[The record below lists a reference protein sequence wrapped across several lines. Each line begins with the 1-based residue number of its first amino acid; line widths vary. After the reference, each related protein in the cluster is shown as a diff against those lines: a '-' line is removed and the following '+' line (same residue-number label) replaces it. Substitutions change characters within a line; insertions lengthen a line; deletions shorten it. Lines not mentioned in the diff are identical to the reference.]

1 LEKRRRECGIPFWP
15 HAFVTAHCD
24 MDRLVE
30 SWNNEY
36 ACLGYGA
43 HLYDELL
50 AFCEQT
56 GVRVIAL

>member
-1 LEKRRRECGIPFWP
+1 
-15 HAFVTAHCD
+15 
-24 MDRLVE
+24 MDALVE
-30 SWNNEY
+30 AWNNEY

-56 GVRVIAL
+56 GVKAIAL